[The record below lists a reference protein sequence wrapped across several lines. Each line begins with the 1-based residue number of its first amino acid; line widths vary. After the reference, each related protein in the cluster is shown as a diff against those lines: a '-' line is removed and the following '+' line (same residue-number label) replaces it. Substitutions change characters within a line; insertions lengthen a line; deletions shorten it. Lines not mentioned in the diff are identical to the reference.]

1 MRRLENHDGICLGKY
16 AGRIITMKS
25 DYFSYELLKEDKK
38 TGARAGLLHTPHGDI
53 ETPIFMPVG
62 TNSAVKM
69 MTNDHL
75 KDTGAQIILGN
86 SYHLSLRPGTKL
98 IKEFGGLHK
107 WMNWDKPILTD
118 SGGFQ
123 VFSLADLRNISEDGV
138 RFKDAKTG
146 SEYFINPEISMEIQ
160 QDLGADIAM
169 AFDECAPYPCT
180 YEEAKLAMERTHRW
194 LERCFK
200 AHTRDDQAL
209 FPIVQGA
216 FYDDLRKE
224 SARVISTFDAVGYA
238 IGGVSVGEPADVKN
252 HFVGLTAPLLP
263 REKPRYLMGV
273 GTPEDL
279 LDGIL
284 RGVDMFDCVLPT
296 RNARHGSFFTSEGR
310 KIIKNKEFERD
321 ASPLDSNCNCYAC
334 RNHTKAY
341 IRHLYRAGES
351 TAAILLSIH
360 NIQFLIDLVK
370 EARKAILEDRY
381 EEFYNERMKKLFSK

>member
-1 MRRLENHDGICLGKY
+1 
-16 AGRIITMKS
+16 MKS

-86 SYHLSLRPGTKL
+86 SYHLFLRPGNKL

-123 VFSLADLRNISEDGV
+123 VFSLADLRNITEDGV
-138 RFKDAKTG
+138 KFKDAKTG
-146 SEYFINPEISMEIQ
+146 TEYFINPEISMEIQ

-180 YEEAKLAMERTHRW
+180 YEEAKTAMERTHRW
-194 LERCFK
+194 LVRCFK

-216 FYDDLRKE
+216 FYDDLRQE
-224 SARVISTFDAVGYA
+224 SARVISSFDAVGYA

-252 HFVGLTAPLLP
+252 HFVELTAPLLP
-263 REKPRYLMGV
+263 RLKPRYLMGV

-296 RNARHGSFFTSEGR
+296 RNARHGSFFTTEGR
-310 KIIKNKEFERD
+310 KIIKNKEFEKD
-321 ASPLDSNCNCYAC
+321 ASPLDSECNCYAC
-334 RNHTKAY
+334 KNHTKAY
-341 IRHLYRAGES
+341 IRHLYRAGEA

-360 NIQFLIDLVK
+360 NIQFLINLVK

-381 EEFYNERMKKLFSK
+381 QEFYTERMGKLFPNVTLM

>member
-1 MRRLENHDGICLGKY
+1 
-16 AGRIITMKS
+16 MKS
-25 DYFSYELLKEDKK
+25 DYFSYELLNEDKK

-69 MTNDHL
+69 LTGHHL
-75 KDTGAQIILGN
+75 KETGAQIILGN
-86 SYHLSLRPGTKL
+86 SYHLSLRPGNKL

-123 VFSLADLRNISEDGV
+123 VFSLADLRKITEEGV
-138 RFKDAKTG
+138 KFKDPKTG
-146 SEYFINPEISMEIQ
+146 TEYFINPEISMEIQ

-180 YEEAKLAMERTHRW
+180 YEEAKSAMERTHRW

-216 FYDDLRKE
+216 FYDDLRQE

-238 IGGVSVGEPADVKN
+238 IGGVSVGEPTDIKN
-252 HFVGLTAPLLP
+252 HFVELTAPLLP
-263 REKPRYLMGV
+263 RLKPRYLMGV

-279 LDGIL
+279 LDGII

-296 RNARHGSFFTSEGR
+296 RNARHGSFFSNDGR

-321 ASPLDSNCNCYAC
+321 SGPLDENCNCYAC
-334 RNHTKAY
+334 QNHSKAY
-341 IRHLYRAGES
+341 IRHLYRAGEA

-370 EARKAILEDRY
+370 DARKAILEDRY
-381 EEFYNERMKKLFSK
+381 EEFYQERMQRLFPKK

>member
-1 MRRLENHDGICLGKY
+1 MFGK
-16 AGRIITMKS
+16 ACRVNKTMKS
-25 DYFSYELLKEDKK
+25 DYFSYELLNIDKK

-69 MTNDHL
+69 LTGHHL
-75 KDTGAQIILGN
+75 KETGAQIILGN
-86 SYHLSLRPGTKL
+86 SYHLSLRPGNKL

-138 RFKDAKTG
+138 KFKDPKTG

-180 YEEAKLAMERTHRW
+180 YEEAKTAMERTHRW

-200 AHTRDDQAL
+200 AHTKDTQAL

-216 FYDDLRKE
+216 FYDDLRQE
-224 SARVISTFDAVGYA
+224 SARVISSFDAVGYA
-238 IGGVSVGEPADVKN
+238 IGGVSVGEPADIKN
-252 HFVGLTAPLLP
+252 HFVELTAPLLP
-263 REKPRYLMGV
+263 EKKPRYLMGV

-279 LDGIL
+279 LDGII

-296 RNARHGSFFTSEGR
+296 RNARHGSFFTNNGR
-310 KIIKNKEFERD
+310 KIIKNKEFEKD
-321 ASPLDSNCNCYAC
+321 NSPLDKQCKCYTC
-334 RNHTKAY
+334 QNHTKAY
-341 IRHLYRAGES
+341 VRHLYRAGEA

-360 NIQFLIDLVK
+360 NIQFLIDLTK
-370 EARKAILEDRY
+370 EARKAILENRY
-381 EEFYNERMKKLFSK
+381 QEFYNDRMGKLFKDRI

>member
-1 MRRLENHDGICLGKY
+1 
-16 AGRIITMKS
+16 MKS
-25 DYFSYELLKEDKK
+25 DYFSYELLNEDKK

-69 MTNDHL
+69 LTGHHL
-75 KDTGAQIILGN
+75 KETGAQIILGN
-86 SYHLSLRPGTKL
+86 SYHLSLRPGNKL

-123 VFSLADLRNISEDGV
+123 VFSLADMRNITEDGV
-138 RFKDAKTG
+138 KFKDTKTG
-146 SEYFINPEISMEIQ
+146 TSYFINPEISMEIQ

-180 YEEAKLAMERTHRW
+180 YEEAKTAMERTHRW

-216 FYDDLRKE
+216 FYDDLRQE
-224 SARVISTFDAVGYA
+224 SARVISSFDAVGYA
-238 IGGVSVGEPADVKN
+238 IGGVSVGEPTDIKN
-252 HFVGLTAPLLP
+252 HFVELTAPLLP
-263 REKPRYLMGV
+263 RLKPRYLMGV

-321 ASPLDSNCNCYAC
+321 ASPLDFGCNCYTC
-334 RNHTKAY
+334 QNHTKAY
-341 IRHLYRAGES
+341 IRHLFRVGEA

-381 EEFYNERMKKLFSK
+381 AEFYSERMGNLFKEV

>member
-1 MRRLENHDGICLGKY
+1 
-16 AGRIITMKS
+16 MKS

-86 SYHLSLRPGTKL
+86 SYHLFLRPGNKL

-123 VFSLADLRNISEDGV
+123 VFSLADLRNITEDGV
-138 RFKDAKTG
+138 KFKDAKTG
-146 SEYFINPEISMEIQ
+146 TEYFINPEISMEIQ

-180 YEEAKLAMERTHRW
+180 YEEAKTAMERTHRW

-200 AHTRDDQAL
+200 AHTRDNQAL

-216 FYDDLRKE
+216 FYDDLRQE

-252 HFVGLTAPLLP
+252 HFVELTAPLLP
-263 REKPRYLMGV
+263 RLKPRYLMGV

-296 RNARHGSFFTSEGR
+296 RNARHGSFFTTEGR
-310 KIIKNKEFERD
+310 KIIKNKEFEKD
-321 ASPLDSNCNCYAC
+321 ASPLDTECNCYAC
-334 RNHTKAY
+334 KNHTKAY
-341 IRHLYRAGES
+341 IRHLYRAGEA

-360 NIQFLIDLVK
+360 NIQFLINLVK
-370 EARKAILEDRY
+370 EARKAILENRY
-381 EEFYNERMKKLFSK
+381 QEFYTERMGKLFPTD

>member
-1 MRRLENHDGICLGKY
+1 
-16 AGRIITMKS
+16 MKS
-25 DYFSYELLKEDKK
+25 DYFSYELLNEDKK

-69 MTNDHL
+69 MTGHHL
-75 KDTGAQIILGN
+75 KETGAQIILGN
-86 SYHLSLRPGTKL
+86 SYHLSLRPGNKL

-123 VFSLADLRNISEDGV
+123 VFSLADLRKISEEGV
-138 RFKDAKTG
+138 KFKDPKTG
-146 SEYFINPEISMEIQ
+146 TSYFINPEISMEIQ

-180 YEEAKLAMERTHRW
+180 YEEAKSAMERTHRW

-238 IGGVSVGEPADVKN
+238 IGGVSVGEPTDIKN
-252 HFVGLTAPLLP
+252 HFVELTAPLLP
-263 REKPRYLMGV
+263 RMKPRYLMGV

-279 LDGIL
+279 LDGII
-284 RGVDMFDCVLPT
+284 RGIDMFDCVLPT
-296 RNARHGSFFTSEGR
+296 RNARHGSFFSNEGR
-310 KIIKNKEFERD
+310 KIIKNKEFEYD
-321 ASPLDSNCNCYAC
+321 SSPLDSECNCYAC
-334 RNHTKAY
+334 QNHSRAY
-341 IRHLYRAGES
+341 IRHLYRAGEA

-381 EEFYNERMKKLFSK
+381 EEFYQERMKRLFSKKQ